1 MKALLY
7 QALYLSTVGASSHWQ
22 GWFISVRDE
31 LLVPALAAVV
41 LLLMLGEW
49 ATRRRRRH
57 RRW

>member
-7 QALYLSTVGASSHWQ
+7 QALYLSTVGANSHWQ
-22 GWFISVRDE
+22 GWFIPVRDE

-41 LLLMLGEW
+41 LLLVLGEK
-49 ATRRRRRH
+49 AIRRLRRS

>member
-7 QALYLSTVGASSHWQ
+7 QALYLSTVGASSHLQ
-22 GWFISVRDE
+22 GWRTPMRDE

-49 ATRRRRRH
+49 VVRRRRRH
-57 RRW
+57 RRR

>member
-7 QALYLSTVGASSHWQ
+7 QALYLSTAGASSQLQ

-49 ATRRRRRH
+49 VARRRRRH